1 MEEGTLNPALTEI
14 DDSSLLHLGRIAD
27 RLLAG
32 RPLSLAGPW
41 SRRFRAGRGTEF
53 LDYREYTAGD
63 DPRGIDWRASAR
75 HRHPLVRRRHDEAA
89 SEWYLCLDGSAS
101 MGLWDC
107 EKWNLAV
114 QLAAALAYLILRQGN
129 RVGLLVFSQR
139 IDAACPAGRGR
150 IQYGN
155 ILRRLSR
162 TRPRSSGGGS
172 SLRVCTG
179 RIRQQACII
188 VLSDFLAEDGMQQGL
203 EELLHLGGNL
213 HAIQTLSPRECRVD
227 GASPLTLQDIESGEQ
242 RVLDAPQAAERGA
255 GRRLAALQDAL
266 ARYCHRRAIPF
277 TPCNTDQAWNGV
289 LLSHLERLARPRA

>member
-1 MEEGTLNPALTEI
+1 MEEGTLNPALSEI
-14 DDSSLLHLGRIAD
+14 DDGSLLHLGRIAD

-32 RPLSLAGPW
+32 RPLSLAGPRA
-41 SRRFRAGRGTEF
+41 RRFRAGRGTEF

-63 DPRGIDWRASAR
+63 DPRGIDWRATAR
-75 HRHPLVRRRHDEAA
+75 SRHPLVRRRHDEAA

-101 MGLWDC
+101 MGLWDA

-155 ILRRLSR
+155 ILRRLR
-162 TRPRSSGGGS
+162 HAQPRRSGGGP
-172 SLRVCTG
+172 SLRACAG
-179 RIRQQACII
+179 RIRQQACVI

-213 HAIQTLSPRECRVD
+213 HAMQILSPRECRVD
-227 GASPLTLQDIESGEQ
+227 EAPPLTLQDIESGEQ
-242 RVLDAPQAAERGA
+242 RVLDDPRAAERA
-255 GRRLAALQDAL
+255 GRRLAALQHEL
-266 ARYCHRRAIPF
+266 TRYCHRRAIPL
-277 TPCNTDQAWNGV
+277 TPCRTDQAWNRV
-289 LLSHLERLARPRA
+289 LLEHLQRLARPRA